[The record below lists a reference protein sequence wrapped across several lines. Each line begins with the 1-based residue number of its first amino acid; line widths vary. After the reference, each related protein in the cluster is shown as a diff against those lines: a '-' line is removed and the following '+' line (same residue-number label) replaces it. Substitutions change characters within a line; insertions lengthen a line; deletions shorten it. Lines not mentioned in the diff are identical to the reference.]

1 MEYKYPESDQSM
13 MVWYHRERTGPN
25 FFRVYYKQ
33 GCCIRYTPKDVG
45 RVFGCAKFTPGVNK
59 LRDWCYQM
67 VDKFGST
74 KDKEDEGYLKYVEK
88 NGFGPE
94 AHSEEEDVHDGT
106 KDTKMV
112 I

>member
-33 GCCIRYTPKDVG
+33 GCCIRYTPKEVG
-45 RVFGCAKFTPGVNK
+45 RLFGVAKFTTSVNE
-59 LRDWCYQM
+59 LREWCYEM
-67 VDKFGST
+67 IGKFGST

-88 NGFGPE
+88 HGFGPE
-94 AHSEEEDVHDGT
+94 AHEDEHDGT
-106 KDTKMV
+106 KDTKM
-112 I
+112 II

>member
-1 MEYKYPESDQSM
+1 MI
-13 MVWYHRERTGPN
+13 G
-25 FFRVYYKQ
+25 
-33 GCCIRYTPKDVG
+33 
-45 RVFGCAKFTPGVNK
+45 
-59 LRDWCYQM
+59 
-67 VDKFGST
+67 KFGST

-94 AHSEEEDVHDGT
+94 AHNEEEDIHDGT